1 LNLHQFR
8 QILVITVLLPLIL
21 LLLLALVLA
30 WQIQRTLREQR
41 RIDHTDRITA
51 QLNELERLVV
61 DQETGLRGYQLTH
74 DANALEPYQN
84 AEGALHG
91 TLDRLLLLV
100 REDPDQLRRL
110 RQIRDSH
117 ELWMG
122 FAGKALDN
130 LRAGKIFGDTG
141 LDLNGAQLMAAL
153 RTQIGAM
160 TQIEVKRRDEEVQS
174 TNSQVR
180 TLMTFLLA
188 SSIGVG
194 IVLGIFTQRNMKQV
208 SAAFRSS
215 LEEAHQR
222 ADELIESRQWLQ
234 TTLDSVGDAL
244 IACNHQRRVE
254 LMNPVARRLTGWTL
268 EDAKGRR
275 LETVFRTVDEE
286 TREPIGN
293 SGGEQ
298 EGPAA
303 KSHSLLLAKDG
314 AEYLIDQSA
323 APIRDAKGAVAGVVL
338 VFRDVT
344 DLRKREAALMAHE
357 KLAVAGRLSA
367 SIAHEIHNPL
377 DSVANLHYLMEKE
390 SDPALQQRYLAM
402 AQQELNRTLQI
413 SRAMLG
419 LYREPKAPVEVNLR
433 DLLQSV
439 LLLLDRQLK
448 DQSVAVERKLEE
460 DASIQGFPGELRQV
474 FTNLITNAA
483 EAAGPGG
490 RVQVLLE
497 DSPPADSR
505 AGATV
510 TITDSGPGIL
520 ASHQNKL
527 FKPFFTTKGEFGTGL
542 GLWVSRGIVEKH
554 GGTIELSNS
563 TDPALPG
570 AAVRVYLPSL
580 GPASVTAPRPTTAG
594 NHHSTDALPENGD
607 GRSQRSNAPHGHTE
621 LV

>member
-1 LNLHQFR
+1 MNLHQFR
-8 QILVITVLLPLIL
+8 QILVTTVLLPLVL

-61 DQETGLRGYQLTH
+61 DQETGLRGYQLTR
-74 DANALEPYQN
+74 DPTTLEPYQN
-84 AEGALHG
+84 AEGQLHQ

-122 FAGKALDN
+122 FAGRAMDN
-130 LRAGKIFGDTG
+130 LRAGKLFGDTG
-141 LDLNGAQLMAAL
+141 LDLNGAQRMAAL
-153 RTQIGAM
+153 RTQLGAM
-160 TQIEVKRRDEEVQS
+160 TKVEAARRDEEVES

-180 TLMTFLLA
+180 TLMTVLLA

-194 IVLGIFTQRNMKQV
+194 IVLGIYTQRNMKKV
-208 SAAFRSS
+208 SAAFRTS
-215 LEEAHQR
+215 LEEAHER
-222 ADELIESRQWLQ
+222 ADELVESRQWLQ
-234 TTLDSVGDAL
+234 TTLESVGDGL
-244 IACNHQRRVE
+244 IACNQKGYIE
-254 LMNPVARRLTGWTL
+254 LMNPVAQRLTGWTL
-268 EDAKGRR
+268 EEAKGRR
-275 LETVFRTVDEE
+275 LATVFRTVDEE
-286 TREPIGN
+286 TREPVKN
-293 SGGEQ
+293 PGE
-298 EGPAA
+298 ETDDPAA
-303 KSHSLLLAKDG
+303 KNHALLLAKDD

-323 APIRDAKGAVAGVVL
+323 APIRDARGKVAGVVL

-344 DLRKREAALMAHE
+344 DVRKREAALMAHE

-390 SDPALQQRYLAM
+390 TDGALQQRYLAM

-419 LYREPKAPVEVNLR
+419 LYREPKAPVEVNMR
-433 DLLQSV
+433 ELLQSV

-448 DQSVAVERKLEE
+448 DQFVAVERRLEE
-460 DASIQGFPGELRQV
+460 DAFIQGFPGELRQV

-483 EAAGPGG
+483 EAAGPRG

-497 DSPPADSR
+497 SELPADTR
-505 AGATV
+505 PGAMV
-510 TITDSGPGIL
+510 TISDSGPGVPESVQ
-520 ASHQNKL
+520 AKL
-527 FKPFFTTKGEFGTGL
+527 FKPFFTTKGELGTGL

-554 GGTIELSNS
+554 GGKIELSNS
-563 TDPALPG
+563 IDPAYPG
-570 AAVRVYLPSL
+570 AAVRVYLPAL
-580 GPASVTAPRPTTAG
+580 GPAAATVTAAV
-594 NHHSTDALPENGD
+594 PENGVARSPRSSVPV
-607 GRSQRSNAPHGHTE
+607 GRLEQ
-621 LV
+621 V

>member
-1 LNLHQFR
+1 MNLHQFR
-8 QILVITVLLPLIL
+8 QILITTVLLPLVL

-61 DQETGLRGYQLTH
+61 DQETGLRGYQLTR
-74 DANALEPYQN
+74 DPTTLEPYQN
-84 AEGALHG
+84 AEGQLHQ

-110 RQIRDSH
+110 RQVRDSH

-122 FAGKALDN
+122 FAGRALDN
-130 LRAGKIFGDTG
+130 VRAGKLFGDTG

-153 RTQIGAM
+153 RTQLGAM
-160 TQIEVKRRDEEVQS
+160 TQVEVHRRDEEVQS

-180 TLMTFLLA
+180 TLMTVLLA

-194 IVLGIFTQRNMKQV
+194 IVLGIFTQRNMKKV
-208 SAAFRSS
+208 SAAFRTS
-215 LEEAHQR
+215 LEEAHER
-222 ADELIESRQWLQ
+222 ADELVESRQWLQ
-234 TTLDSVGDAL
+234 TTLESVGDGL
-244 IACNHQRRVE
+244 IACNQQRRVE
-254 LMNPVARRLTGWTL
+254 LMNPVAQRLTGWTL
-268 EDAKGRR
+268 EEAKGRR

-286 TREPIGN
+286 TREPVKN
-293 SGGEQ
+293 PGE
-298 EGPAA
+298 ETDDPAA
-303 KSHSLLLAKDG
+303 KNHALLLAKDD

-323 APIRDAKGAVAGVVL
+323 APIRDARGRVAGVVL

-344 DLRKREAALMAHE
+344 DVRKREAALMAHE

-390 SDPALQQRYLAM
+390 TDGALQQRYLAM

-419 LYREPKAPVEVNLR
+419 LYREPKAPVEVNMR
-433 DLLQSV
+433 ELLLSV

-448 DQSVAVERKLEE
+448 DQFVAVERKLEE
-460 DASIQGFPGELRQV
+460 DAFIQGFPGELRQV

-483 EAAGPGG
+483 EAAGPRG

-497 DSPPADSR
+497 SELPADTR
-505 AGATV
+505 PGAMV
-510 TITDSGPGIL
+510 TISDSGPGVPESVQ
-520 ASHQNKL
+520 AKL
-527 FKPFFTTKGEFGTGL
+527 FKPFFTTKGELGTGL

-554 GGTIELSNS
+554 GGKIELTNG
-563 TDPALPG
+563 TDPAYPG
-570 AAVRVYLPSL
+570 AAVRVYLPAL
-580 GPASVTAPRPTTAG
+580 GPAAATITAG
-594 NHHSTDALPENGD
+594 APENGAA
-607 GRSQRSNAPHGHTE
+607 RSQRSSVPVGRLE
-621 LV
+621 QV

>member
-1 LNLHQFR
+1 L
-8 QILVITVLLPLIL
+8 ITTVLLPLVL

-74 DANALEPYQN
+74 DPTTLEPYQN

-100 REDPDQLRRL
+100 REDPEQLTRL
-110 RQIRDSH
+110 RQIRESH

-141 LDLNGAQLMAAL
+141 LDLNGAQIMAAL

-160 TQIEVKRRDEEVQS
+160 TSIEVKRRDEEVES

-180 TLMTFLLA
+180 TLMTVLLA

-194 IVLGIFTQRNMKQV
+194 IVLGIFTQRNMKKV
-208 SAAFRSS
+208 SAAFRTS

-234 TTLDSVGDAL
+234 TTLQSVGDGL
-244 IACNHQRRVE
+244 IACNLQRRVE
-254 LMNPVARRLTGWTL
+254 LMNPVAQRLTGWTL
-268 EDAKGRR
+268 EEAKGRR
-275 LETVFRTVDEE
+275 LETVFNTVDEE
-286 TREPIGN
+286 SREPVKNPGAEIE
-293 SGGEQ
+293 GE
-298 EGPAA
+298 AA
-303 KSHSLLLAKDG
+303 KDHSLLLAKDG

-323 APIRDAKGAVAGVVL
+323 APIRDAKGEVAGVVL

-344 DLRKREAALMAHE
+344 DIRKRETALMAHE

-390 SDPALQQRYLAM
+390 SDAALQQRYLAM

-419 LYREPKAPVEVNLR
+419 LYREPKAPVEVDLR
-433 DLLQSV
+433 ELLQSV

-448 DQSVAVERKLEE
+448 DQCVAVERKLGEGT
-460 DASIQGFPGELRQV
+460 SIQGFPGELRQV
-474 FTNLITNAA
+474 FTNLVTNGA
-483 EAAGPGG
+483 EAAGAGG
-490 RVQVLLE
+490 RVQVALE
-497 DSPPADSR
+497 DSLGPDSR
-505 AGATV
+505 SGAV
-510 TITDSGPGIL
+510 VSITDSGPGIL
-520 ASHQNKL
+520 ESHQSKL
-527 FKPFFTTKGEFGTGL
+527 FKPFFTTKGELGTGL

-554 GGTIELSNS
+554 GGKIELTNS
-563 TDPALPG
+563 TDPAFPG
-570 AAVRVYLPSL
+570 AVVRVYLPIL
-580 GPASVTAPRPTTAG
+580 GPASATIRPAATPAVQ
-594 NHHSTDALPENGD
+594 ENGVA
-607 GRSQRSNAPHGHTE
+607 RSQRSSY
-621 LV
+621 LVGRIEQV

>member
-8 QILVITVLLPLIL
+8 QILITTVLLPLVL

-61 DQETGLRGYQLTH
+61 DQETGLRGYQLTR
-74 DANALEPYQN
+74 DPTTLEPYQN
-84 AEGALHG
+84 AEGQLHQ

-122 FAGKALDN
+122 FAGRAMDN
-130 LRAGKIFGDTG
+130 LRAGKLFGDTA
-141 LDLNGAQLMAAL
+141 LDLNGAQRMAAL
-153 RTQIGAM
+153 RTQLGAM
-160 TQIEVKRRDEEVQS
+160 TKVEAARRDEEVES

-180 TLMTFLLA
+180 TLMTVLLA

-194 IVLGIFTQRNMKQV
+194 IVLGIYTQRNMKKV
-208 SAAFRSS
+208 SAAFRTS
-215 LEEAHQR
+215 LEEAHER
-222 ADELIESRQWLQ
+222 ADELVESRQWLQ
-234 TTLDSVGDAL
+234 TTLESVGDGL
-244 IACNHQRRVE
+244 IACNQKGYIE
-254 LMNPVARRLTGWTL
+254 LMNPVAQRLTGWTL
-268 EDAKGRR
+268 EEAKGRR

-286 TREPIGN
+286 TGEPVN
-293 SGGEQ
+293 NPGE
-298 EGPAA
+298 ETDDPAA
-303 KSHSLLLAKDG
+303 KNHALLLAKDDS
-314 AEYLIDQSA
+314 EYLIDQSA
-323 APIRDAKGAVAGVVL
+323 APIRDARGKVAGVVL

-344 DLRKREAALMAHE
+344 DVRKREAALMAHE

-390 SDPALQQRYLAM
+390 TDGALQQRYLAM

-419 LYREPKAPVEVNLR
+419 LYREPKAPVEVNMR
-433 DLLQSV
+433 ELLQSV

-448 DQSVAVERKLEE
+448 DQFVSVERRLEE
-460 DASIQGFPGELRQV
+460 DAFIQGFPGELRQV

-483 EAAGPGG
+483 EAAGPRG
-490 RVQVLLE
+490 RVQVLLQSE
-497 DSPPADSR
+497 LPTDPRP
-505 AGATV
+505 GAMV
-510 TITDSGPGIL
+510 TISDSGPGVPESVQ
-520 ASHQNKL
+520 AKL
-527 FKPFFTTKGEFGTGL
+527 FKPFFTTKGELGTGL

-554 GGTIELSNS
+554 GGKIELSNS
-563 TDPALPG
+563 TDPDYPG
-570 AAVRVYLPSL
+570 AAVRVYLPAL
-580 GPASVTAPRPTTAG
+580 GPAAATVTAG
-594 NHHSTDALPENGD
+594 VPENGAARSPRSSVPV
-607 GRSQRSNAPHGHTE
+607 GRLEQ
-621 LV
+621 V

>member
-1 LNLHQFR
+1 MNLHQFR
-8 QILVITVLLPLIL
+8 HILIITVLLPLVL

-61 DQETGLRGYQLTH
+61 DQETGLRGYQLTR
-74 DANALEPYQN
+74 DPTTLVPYQD
-84 AEGALHG
+84 AEGALHQ

-117 ELWMG
+117 ELWIG

-130 LRAGKIFGDTG
+130 LRAGKLFGDTG
-141 LDLNGAQLMAAL
+141 LDLTGAQLMAAL
-153 RTQIGAM
+153 RTQLGAM
-160 TQIEVKRRDEEVQS
+160 TKVEMKRRDQEVQS

-180 TLMTFLLA
+180 TLMTVLIA

-194 IVLGIFTQRNMKQV
+194 IVLGIFTYRNMKKV
-208 SAAFRSS
+208 SAAFRGS

-222 ADELIESRQWLQ
+222 ADELVESRQWLQ
-234 TTLDSVGDAL
+234 TTLESVGDAL
-244 IACNHQRRVE
+244 IACNQQHRVE
-254 LMNPVARRLTGWTL
+254 LMNPVAQRLTGWSL
-268 EDAKGRR
+268 EEAKGRR
-275 LETVFRTVDEE
+275 LESIFRSVDEE
-286 TREPIGN
+286 TREPTTKN
-293 SGGEQ
+293 
-298 EGPAA
+298 
-303 KSHSLLLAKDG
+303 HSLLLAKDG

-323 APIRDAKGAVAGVVL
+323 APIRDAKGEVAGLVL

-344 DLRKREAALMAHE
+344 DIRKRETALMAHE

-390 SDPALQQRYLAM
+390 SDPALQQRYLGM

-419 LYREPKAPVEVNLR
+419 LYREPKAPVAVDLR
-433 DLLQSV
+433 ELLESV

-448 DQSVAVERKLEE
+448 DQSVTVERKLQEGT
-460 DASIQGFPGELRQV
+460 SVQGFPGELRQV

-490 RVQVLLE
+490 RVQVRLE
-497 DSPPADSR
+497 ASLPADNR
-505 AGATV
+505 AGAVV
-510 TITDSGPGIL
+510 TITDSGPGVPE
-520 ASHQNKL
+520 SHQAKL
-527 FKPFFTTKGEFGTGL
+527 FKPFFTTKGELGTGL

-554 GGTIELSNS
+554 GGKVELTNS
-563 TDPALPG
+563 TDSVFPG

-580 GPASVTAPRPTTAG
+580 GPASATIRAAT
-594 NHHSTDALPENGD
+594 PENGAV
-607 GRSQRSNAPHGHTE
+607 RSQRPSYPLDRIE
-621 LV
+621 QV

>member
-8 QILVITVLLPLIL
+8 HILVITVLLPLIL

-100 REDPDQLRRL
+100 RDDPDQLQRL

-117 ELWMG
+117 QQWMG
-122 FAGKALDN
+122 FAGRALDN
-130 LRAGKIFGDTG
+130 LRAGKLFGDTG
-141 LDLNGAQLMAAL
+141 LDLNGGQLMAAL

-160 TQIEVKRRDEEVQS
+160 TQIEVRRRDQEVQS

-180 TLMTFLLA
+180 TLMTFLLV

-194 IVLGIFTQRNMKQV
+194 IVLGIFTQRNMKKV

-234 TTLDSVGDAL
+234 TTLESVGDAL
-244 IACNHQRRVE
+244 IACNQQRRVE
-254 LMNPVARRLTGWTL
+254 LMNPVARRLTGWSL

-275 LETVFRTVDEE
+275 LETVFCTVDEE
-286 TREPIGN
+286 TREPIH
-293 SGGEQ
+293 EQ
-298 EGPAA
+298 DAA
-303 KSHSLLLAKDG
+303 SKSHSLLLAKDG
-314 AEYLIDQSA
+314 TEYVIDQSA
-323 APIRDAKGAVAGVVL
+323 APIRDAKGEVAGVVL

-344 DLRKREAALMAHE
+344 DLRKRDSALMAHE

-419 LYREPKAPVEVNLR
+419 LYREPKAPVEVHLR

-448 DQSVAVERKLEE
+448 DQTVVVERKLEE
-460 DASIQGFPGELRQV
+460 DVPIQGFPGELRQV

-490 RVQVLLE
+490 RVRILLE
-497 DSPPADSR
+497 DSQAVDNRP
-505 AGATV
+505 GATV

-520 ASHQNKL
+520 ENHLNKI
-527 FKPFFTTKGEFGTGL
+527 FKPFFTTKGEMGTGL

-554 GGTIELSNS
+554 GGTIELANS
-563 TDPALPG
+563 TDPVLRG
-570 AAVRVYLPSL
+570 AEVCVYLPVL
-580 GPASVTAPRPTTAG
+580 GPASVTAPRPIAA
-594 NHHSTDALPENGD
+594 NHHHVMDALPENGD
-607 GRSQRSNAPHGHTE
+607 AHSQLSNAPHGHTE

>member
-1 LNLHQFR
+1 MNLHQFR
-8 QILVITVLLPLIL
+8 HILIITVLLPLVL

-74 DANALEPYQN
+74 DPTTLVPYQD
-84 AEGALHG
+84 AEGALHQ

-117 ELWMG
+117 ELWIG
-122 FAGKALDN
+122 FAGRALDN
-130 LRAGKIFGDTG
+130 LRAQKLFGDTG
-141 LDLNGAQLMAAL
+141 LDLTGAQLMAAL
-153 RTQIGAM
+153 RTQLGAM
-160 TQIEVKRRDEEVQS
+160 TKVEMKRRDEEVQS

-180 TLMTFLLA
+180 TLMTVLLA

-194 IVLGIFTQRNMKQV
+194 IVLGIFTYRNMKKV
-208 SAAFRSS
+208 SAAFRGS

-222 ADELIESRQWLQ
+222 ADELVESRQWLQ
-234 TTLDSVGDAL
+234 TTLESVGDAL
-244 IACNHQRRVE
+244 IACNQQHRVE
-254 LMNPVARRLTGWTL
+254 LMNPVAQRLTGWSL
-268 EDAKGRR
+268 DDAKGRR
-275 LETVFRTVDEE
+275 LESIFRSVDEE
-286 TREPIGN
+286 TREPTT
-293 SGGEQ
+293 
-298 EGPAA
+298 
-303 KSHSLLLAKDG
+303 KTHSLLLAKDG

-323 APIRDAKGAVAGVVL
+323 APIRDAKGEVAGLVL

-344 DLRKREAALMAHE
+344 DIRKRETALMAHE

-390 SDPALQQRYLAM
+390 SDPALQQRYLGM

-419 LYREPKAPVEVNLR
+419 LYREPKAPVEVGLR
-433 DLLQSV
+433 ELLESV

-448 DQSVAVERKLEE
+448 DQSVAAERKLGAG
-460 DASIQGFPGELRQV
+460 ASIQGFPGELRQV

-490 RVQVLLE
+490 RVQILLE
-497 DSPPADSR
+497 DSLPADSR
-505 AGATV
+505 PGAMV
-510 TITDSGPGIL
+510 TITDSGPGVPEGNQAKI
-520 ASHQNKL
+520 
-527 FKPFFTTKGEFGTGL
+527 FKPFFTTKGELGTGL

-554 GGTIELSNS
+554 GGKIELINS
-563 TDPALPG
+563 TDPAFPG
-570 AAVRVYLPSL
+570 AAARVYLPSL
-580 GPASVTAPRPTTAG
+580 GPASATITAA
-594 NHHSTDALPENGD
+594 AQENGAA
-607 GRSQRSNAPHGHTE
+607 RSQRSSFPVGRKE
-621 LV
+621 QV

>member
-8 QILVITVLLPLIL
+8 QILVTTVLLPLVL

-74 DANALEPYQN
+74 DPTTLVPYQD

-100 REDPDQLRRL
+100 RDDPDQFQRL
-110 RQIRDSH
+110 RKVRENH
-117 ELWMG
+117 EIWMG

-130 LRAGKIFGDTG
+130 LRAGKMFGDSA
-141 LDLNGAQLMAAL
+141 LDLNGAQMMAAL

-160 TQIEVKRRDEEVQS
+160 TQVEVKRRDIEVQS

-180 TLMTFLLA
+180 TLMTVLLL
-188 SSIGVG
+188 SSVGVG
-194 IVLGIFTQRNMKQV
+194 IVLGIFTQRNMRKV
-208 SAAFRSS
+208 SAAFRTS

-234 TTLDSVGDAL
+234 TTLESVGDAL
-244 IACNHQRRVE
+244 IACNQQRRIE
-254 LMNPVARRLTGWTL
+254 LMNPVAQRLTGWTL
-268 EDAKGRR
+268 DEAKGRR
-275 LETVFRTVDEE
+275 LETVFETVDEE
-286 TREPIGN
+286 TREPVKNPGMEI
-293 SGGEQ
+293 Q
-298 EGPAA
+298 DPAA
-303 KSHSLLLAKDG
+303 KNHFLLLAKDG
-314 AEYLIDQSA
+314 EEYLIDQSA
-323 APIRDAKGAVAGVVL
+323 APIRDAKGEVAGVVI

-344 DLRKREAALMAHE
+344 DSRKREAALMAHE

-377 DSVANLHYLMEKE
+377 DSVANLHYLMSKE
-390 SDPALQQRYLAM
+390 TDPGLQQRYLAM

-419 LYREPKAPVEVNLR
+419 LYREPKAPVEVGLR
-433 DLLQSV
+433 ELLESV

-448 DQSVAVERKLEE
+448 DQSVAAERKLGEG
-460 DASIQGFPGELRQV
+460 ASIQGFPGELRQV

-490 RVQVLLE
+490 RVQILLE
-497 DSPPADSR
+497 DSMPADSR
-505 AGATV
+505 PGAMV
-510 TITDSGPGIL
+510 TITDSGPGVPEG
-520 ASHQNKL
+520 HQAKI
-527 FKPFFTTKGEFGTGL
+527 FKPFFTTKGELGTGL

-554 GGTIELSNS
+554 GGKIELINS
-563 TDPALPG
+563 TDPEFPG
-570 AAVRVYLPSL
+570 AAARVYLPSL
-580 GPASVTAPRPTTAG
+580 GPATATVTAGAQ
-594 NHHSTDALPENGD
+594 ENGAA
-607 GRSQRSNAPHGHTE
+607 RSQRSSFPVGRKE
-621 LV
+621 QV